1 MRKISPII
9 FSVLILYLLISP
21 KAAMANDGRKQIL
34 YLNSYQSGYAW
45 SDNILEGIRSAFR
58 ESNYVVDLQVEYMD
72 AKKHPGKEN
81 SAILKRLFS
90 SKFKNTQ
97 FDAIIS
103 SDNDAFQFLLA
114 YRDSLFPGVPV
125 VFCGVNDLKPEQL
138 AEHQDFSGVLEEL
151 DIQSNLDLALS
162 LNPDKKQVVIV
173 SDTSLSSTAIVTQI
187 KKAMPAFSQR
197 LDFHF
202 WDNIPLDELLEKSRT
217 MPLDS
222 FLFYIPFYVETDGK
236 YLSAGEVIEAMY
248 VNANVPIYGAWNF
261 LLGHGIVGGRLL
273 DGRSQGKTAANLVL
287 DILDGKPTSSIISAI
302 DTNTPMRFD
311 WKVLKK
317 FGLTDVSLPQGTL
330 FINKPDPTYRL
341 DKQVVWTAAILLLSL
356 LVFTVMMSASRN
368 RAVRAEQELAQ
379 SRKMLRSIID
389 TIPQL
394 IYWKDLRSRYVGAN
408 KRFTDFFGLLNPKDV
423 EGTINRDIL
432 KGEKFSEEG
441 ERLDKQVMSEDQP
454 ILHEVFIY
462 DGADHRNVVF
472 EICKIPLHDD
482 LGHVAGVLTTAE
494 DITSRVDL
502 ERQLRQS
509 QKLEAVGTFVGGIAH
524 DFNNLLTTII
534 NSTELTLMEADGLIA
549 EDINRAKSAA
559 EHGSQLVSQ
568 ILTYARP
575 SNKGVAFIDPTAPI
589 NEVLDLLESRLT
601 PNQQVIRKIPSDL
614 GKGMAD
620 PAHIQQIVMNL
631 CTNSLQSMSEGK
643 GEIIVSLNVLEEQYR
658 ELHITVQDSGPGISK
673 EIQEQIF
680 DPFFTTKGK
689 HEGTGLGL
697 AIVQGIVQGHEG
709 QIKLSSQP
717 GKTIFDIR
725 IPFAEG
731 DTSECIQPHRNLKGT
746 ERVLFVEDDSDQL
759 ELIPRSLT
767 PYGYILT
774 TAQGGQEA
782 LDIIMSG
789 EIFDII
795 VTDFDMPG
803 LNGIELA
810 RTLKQLNPETPI
822 ILVSGG
828 REAAK
833 AAQHHSG
840 IAQMILKPYTGSSLA
855 AAIRQTLDTCNE

>member
-9 FSVLILYLLISP
+9 FSILILYLLISP
-21 KAAMANDGRKQIL
+21 KAALANDDRKQIL

-58 ESNYVVDLQVEYMD
+58 ESNYIVDIQVEYMD

-81 SAILKRLFS
+81 SVILKRLFA
-90 SKFKNTQ
+90 SKFKDTQ

-103 SDNDAFQFLLA
+103 SDNDAFQFLLT

-138 AEHQDFSGVLEEL
+138 AEHHNFSGVIEEL

-202 WDNIPLDELLEKSRT
+202 WDNIPLDELLAKSRT
-217 MPLDS
+217 MPSDS
-222 FLFYIPFYVETDGK
+222 ILFYIPFYVETDGK
-236 YLSAGEVIEAMY
+236 YLSAGEVVEAIY
-248 VNANVPIYGAWNF
+248 ANANVPIYGAWSF

-273 DGRSQGKTAANLVL
+273 DGRSQGKTAASMVL
-287 DILDGKPTSSIISAI
+287 DTLDGKPTSSIISAI

-311 WKVLKK
+311 WEVLNK
-317 FGLTDVSLPQGTL
+317 FGLTDASLPQGTL

-341 DKQVVWTAAILLLSL
+341 DKQVVWTAAILLFSL
-356 LVFTVMMSASRN
+356 LIFTVMMSASRN
-368 RAVRAEQELAQ
+368 RAVRAERELAQ

-408 KRFTDFFGLLNPKDV
+408 KRFTNFFGLMNPRDV
-423 EGTINRDIL
+423 EGKINRDIL
-432 KGEKFSEEG
+432 KGERFSEEG
-441 ERLDKQVMSEDQP
+441 ERLDKQVMSADQP
-454 ILHEVFIY
+454 ILHEVFTY
-462 DGADHRNVVF
+462 DGADHQDVVF
-472 EICKIPLHDD
+472 EICKVPLHDD

-494 DITSRVDL
+494 DISSRVDL

-534 NSTELTLMEADGLIA
+534 NSTELALMEADGLLA
-549 EDINRAKSAA
+549 DDISRAKSAA

-575 SNKGVAFIDPTAPI
+575 SNKGVTFIDPTAPI

-601 PNQQVIRKIPSDL
+601 PNQLIIRKIPSDV

-631 CTNSLQSMSEGK
+631 CTNSLQSMNDGK
-643 GEIIVSLNVLEEQYR
+643 GEIIVSLNVLEKPYR
-658 ELHITVQDSGPGISK
+658 QLHITVQDSGPGISK

-680 DPFFTTKGK
+680 DPFFTTKDK

-717 GKTIFDIR
+717 GTTIFDIR
-725 IPFAEG
+725 IPFAKG
-731 DTSECIQPHRNLKGT
+731 DTIDGIQPHLNLKGT

-767 PYGYILT
+767 PYGYNVT
-774 TAQGGQEA
+774 TAQGGQAA
-782 LDIIMSG
+782 LDIVMSG
-789 EIFDII
+789 KRFDII

-828 REAAK
+828 RDAAK
-833 AAQHHSG
+833 AAKSNSG

-855 AAIRQTLDTCNE
+855 AAIRQTFDTGNE